1 MSASRSAHAFWSTAG
16 FLWSLLTLLF
26 LSPPI
31 QGFWL
36 FLSSLDSLARLAF
49 VSPSDAGGALGVKEI

>member
-1 MSASRSAHAFWSTAG
+1 MSATRMRFGARSTAG

>member
-1 MSASRSAHAFWSTAG
+1 MLTSRSAHAFWSTAG
-16 FLWSLLTLLF
+16 FLSSLLTLLF

-36 FLSSLDSLARLAF
+36 FLSSLDSQARLAF